1 MIFVLVD
8 QPGLGLRI
16 NRIAYYFVYGAFRL
30 AYFLRFYLFVVVS
43 FSSLFLL
50 ISGSISLYEHT
61 TFFPQDSIVQNSF
74 RQTVKLIGRY
84 RDFPYTPCPHACI
97 ISSTIITH
105 WSGMFVTKGEPAL
118 TNHNH
123 SKSRVTQRFTV
134 GAMCSIDLDKCM
146 TCFHPYRIIQ
156 SLVTALFSPSAVLC
170 LLTFSPAPS
179 NPLQPMMFLLY
190 PQLHLW
196 NEYILWD
203 IICNV
208 SLLI

>member
-8 QPGLGLRI
+8 Y
-16 NRIAYYFVYGAFRL
+16 IAWSWTSHKWNCILFCVWCL
-30 AYFLRFYLFVVVS
+30 SLSIFLRFYLFVVAS
-43 FSSLFLL
+43 FSSLFLW
-50 ISGSISLYEHT
+50 IAGSISLYEHT
-61 TFFPQDSIVQNSF
+61 TFFPQDSIFQNSF
-74 RQTVKLIGRY
+74 MQTVKLIGRY

-97 ISSTIITH
+97 VSSVIITH
-105 WSGMFVTKGEPAL
+105 WSGMFVPKGEPAL

-123 SKSRVTQRFTV
+123 PKSRVTQRFTV

-170 LLTFSPAPS
+170 LLTFSPAPR
-179 NPLQPMMFLLY
+179 NPLQPLIFLLH

-196 NEYILWD
+196 NEIFYGA
-203 IICNV
+203 
-208 SLLI
+208 